1 MPVHVEEL
9 TSEVSVVEGELPLT
23 PEQIEKL
30 VRLVISR
37 LAEHQRDEERRREA
51 TRLRRQASPSFEAGE

>member
-9 TSEVSVVEGELPLT
+9 TSEVSVVEGELPLNE
-23 PEQIEKL
+23 EQIEKL

>member
-9 TSEVSVVEGELPLT
+9 TSEVSVVEGELPLS

-37 LAEHQRDEERRREA
+37 LAEHQRDEERRSEA
-51 TRLRRQASPSFEAGE
+51 TRLRRQASPSFEPGE

>member
-9 TSEVSVVEGELPLT
+9 TSEVSVVEGELPLS
-23 PEQIEKL
+23 PAQIEKL

-37 LAEHQRDEERRREA
+37 LAEHERDEERRREA
-51 TRLRRQASPSFEAGE
+51 TRLRRQASPSFEPGE